1 MRNKQADIL
10 QIRKYLNGELNASAM
25 HKLEQEALDDPFLMD
40 ALEGYEA
47 NGKDQQDNLNLLT
60 ERLHER
66 TAGKTGRIIPWK
78 AWSIAASIL
87 VILTIGGLWLKR
99 TPAPEKTADVIP
111 ADNAKVELKKDTL
124 PAPPAPA
131 AVAKAPLVAQNDR
144 AAKEPTVIKPADKQV
159 AKPADKKSVYQQE
172 ISAADASMPAPAP
185 ETNVAAGYA
194 APPAKAPDDKKDHT
208 QQLSEVVVMNYTSKT
223 KQDSMENMLANNNK
237 ARVASKPTTVML
249 QGKVNGVTA
258 VPASQSAQYDARR
271 IAGIILSKTD
281 GSPVIGAAIR
291 VRGTNKSTVTDA
303 KGNFALPVSGD
314 NETLDIASIGYE
326 RKQISAKKGDSVK
339 VELNEI
345 PGVLSEVVTVGYG
358 TKKSAGA
365 HPQIGW
371 DDFKKYLQNSAVLS
385 DGTEGTVNVTFTV
398 NTDGTVT
405 DIKIKK
411 SLNPTADQ
419 KAIDLI
425 KNGSSWVANTNGK
438 PETVNVKIKFQKQ

>member
-1 MRNKQADIL
+1 
-10 QIRKYLNGELNASAM
+10 M

-47 NGKDQQDNLNLLT
+47 NGKDQQANLNLLT
-60 ERLHER
+60 ERLHQR
-66 TAGKTGRIIPWK
+66 TAWKTGRIISWRV
-78 AWSIAASIL
+78 WSIAASIL
-87 VILTIGGLWLKR
+87 VILTIGGLWLKK
-99 TPAPEKTADVIP
+99 TPEPSEKTADIIP
-111 ADNAKVELKKDTL
+111 VDSIQVKKSKDTL
-124 PAPPAPA
+124 PAPAPA
-131 AVAKAPLVAQNDR
+131 AVAKAPLVAQNER
-144 AAKEPTVIKPADKQV
+144 VAKEPTVLKPADNQI
-159 AKPADKKSVYQQE
+159 AKPAEKKSVYQQE
-172 ISAADASMPAPAP
+172 ISAADAGMPAPAP

-194 APPAKAPDDKKDHT
+194 AQPAKAPDDKKDHT
-208 QQLSEVVVMNYTSKT
+208 QQLSEVVVMNYTSKS

-249 QGKVNGVTA
+249 QGKVNGVSA
-258 VPASQSAQYDARR
+258 VPASQSGAQFDARR

-291 VRGTNKSTVTDA
+291 VKGTSKSTVTDT
-303 KGNFALPVSGD
+303 KGYFTLPVSAD

-326 RKQISAKKGDSVK
+326 RKQISAKRGDSVK

-345 PGVLSEVVTVGYG
+345 PGVLSEVVTVGYA

-371 DDFKKYLQNSAVLS
+371 DDFKKYLQNNASLP
-385 DGTEGTVNVTFTV
+385 DGTEGTVNVTLIV
-398 NTDGTVT
+398 NPDGKVT

-425 KNGSSWVANTNGK
+425 KNGSSWVANTNSK
-438 PETVNVKIKFQKQ
+438 PETVNVKVKFQKQ